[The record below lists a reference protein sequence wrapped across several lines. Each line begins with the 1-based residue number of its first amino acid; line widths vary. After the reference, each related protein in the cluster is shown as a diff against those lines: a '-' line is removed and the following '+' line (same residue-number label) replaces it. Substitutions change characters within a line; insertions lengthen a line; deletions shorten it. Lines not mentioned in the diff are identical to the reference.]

1 MKYDIQ
7 TLEHI
12 HELLTK
18 ENSNNVKHFIMPLLK
33 FVIWNL
39 KEEKVEIKDVWF
51 RRIKNRLG

>member
-18 ENSNNVKHFIMPLLK
+18 ENSNNVKHLIMPLLK
-33 FVIWNL
+33 FVIFNL
-39 KEEKVEIKDVWF
+39 KEDIKEIKDE
-51 RRIKNRLG
+51 

>member
-18 ENSNNVKHFIMPLLK
+18 ENSNNVKHLIMPLLK

-39 KEEKVEIKDVWF
+39 KEDIEEVSDEKLD
-51 RRIKNRLG
+51 

>member
-7 TLEHI
+7 TLENI

-39 KEEKVEIKDVWF
+39 KEKIEEIKDEKIS
-51 RRIKNRLG
+51 IKN